1 VGYCFLGDRHGRQ
14 SLCHRSVF
22 EREAHVSKH
31 ALSGPYAILPGLRDA
46 DRREESERE
55 ARFID
60 FIRGYACGAITM
72 ITFFTAA
79 LLAVRWLA

>member
-1 VGYCFLGDRHGRQ
+1 MSKYAQARHY
-14 SLCHRSVF
+14 
-22 EREAHVSKH
+22 E
-31 ALSGPYAILPGLRDA
+31 ILPGLRAA
-46 DRREESERE
+46 DQRDESERE

-72 ITFFTAA
+72 ITMFTAA